1 MTTTKAD
8 LERLHQQVQ
17 VTKRLKDAV
26 SELQDAQG
34 GTWLDAAEVAIAVVE
49 SRTRAEWFK
58 REQAL
63 WRRWL
68 WWVPRREW
76 RQWLRL
82 HWPRKWLP
90 RL

>member
-1 MTTTKAD
+1 MTTDAD
-8 LERLHQQVQ
+8 VGLRQYL
-17 VTKRLKDAV
+17 DARGRV
-26 SELQDAQG
+26 FVAIGELQEAQG
-34 GTWLDAAEVAIAVVE
+34 GTWLEAVLVAIDLVE